1 MSARACAWAVGVLA
15 ALLVLGRA
23 RPEALADAGAGDVAA
38 ALADAGRAADRSDW
52 AAVEAALAPLERPG
66 TTLRDAD
73 RAEVFRLR
81 GLVAYFTGRHDDADA
96 AWLAYLRLELDG
108 RLDPGSV
115 PPEAVTFFESV
126 RSRHGAE
133 LRALRPRP
141 RPPRTWWMLN
151 LVPAAGQL
159 QNREPLKAWLV
170 GGAFVAALGA
180 NLVSYGLLRRWCD
193 GADGTCDGHSDQART
208 LRGVNLA
215 SGVAAIAVY
224 ALSVADGLRGMRV
237 RRAQA
242 HEGATLV
249 LAPTPGGAAL
259 AYGRRF

>member
-1 MSARACAWAVGVLA
+1 MSGRAWALAAAVLA
-15 ALLVLGRA
+15 ALLVLTGGRGPA
-23 RPEALADAGAGDVAA
+23 RADTDDVAA
-38 ALADAGRAADRSDW
+38 TLADAGRAAERGDW
-52 AAVEAALAPLERPG
+52 GAVEAALAPLERPG
-66 TTLRDAD
+66 TALRDAD

-81 GLVAYFTGRHDDADA
+81 GLVAYFAGRHADADA

-170 GGAFVAALGA
+170 GSAFVAALGA
-180 NLVSYGLLRRWCD
+180 NLASYALLRRWCD
-193 GADGTCDGHSDQART
+193 DTDGTCDGHGDDART
-208 LRGVNLA
+208 LRGLNLA
-215 SGVAAIAVY
+215 TGVAAIAVY

-242 HEGATLV
+242 REEAALV